1 MHDKKR
7 KKNYHPRQGSNTSVK
22 NKTRDRYALIIG
34 TKMRFAQT
42 IYLTSINQ
50 DLNPTHRESQI
61 ELMRVEFAAKLFL

>member
-1 MHDKKR
+1 
-7 KKNYHPRQGSNTSVK
+7 
-22 NKTRDRYALIIG
+22 
-34 TKMRFAQT
+34 MRFAQT